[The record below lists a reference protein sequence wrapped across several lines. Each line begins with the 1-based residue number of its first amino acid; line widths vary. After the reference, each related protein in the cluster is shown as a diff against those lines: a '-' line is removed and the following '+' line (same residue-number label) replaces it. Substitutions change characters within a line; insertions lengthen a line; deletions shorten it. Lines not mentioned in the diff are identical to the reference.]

1 MSNQYISGETGL
13 KDEAA
18 LLGVDSGFRRR
29 DTSPSTMDRST
40 FVKTSR
46 FFQRAAAF
54 IMVGASFSALAAQ
67 SAEIVHLAGPRAT
80 TRMARELI
88 PSAQLAAVTPAA
100 EIVHLAG
107 PRATIR
113 MARELTPSAQLAAV
127 TPAVVLYDAPARLGQ
142 ACKTRFRVG
151 PRETIAACK

>member
-1 MSNQYISGETGL
+1 MSNQYISGETGS

-29 DTSPSTMDRST
+29 DTSPSTMDWST
-40 FVKTSR
+40 FKKTSR
-46 FFQRAAAF
+46 FFQSAAAF

-67 SAEIVHLAGPRAT
+67 ST
-80 TRMARELI
+80 
-88 PSAQLAAVTPAA
+88 

-107 PRATIR
+107 PRATIS

-127 TPAVVLYDAPARLGQ
+127 TPAVVLDDAPARLGE